1 MGPVTSDGKVKV
13 SFTSTVE
20 LPEDAMERVI
30 DEEMIQVGFIAKTY
44 DVDIEP
50 GKTEISSWK
59 IEELTDNGFILQIT
73 FDEPDLV
80 GYSLYDSD

>member
-13 SFTSTVE
+13 SFMSTVE

-44 DVDIEP
+44 DVDIET
-50 GKTEISSWK
+50 GKTEISSWN
-59 IEELTDNGFILQIT
+59 IEELTDNGFILHIT

>member
-1 MGPVTSDGKVKV
+1 
-13 SFTSTVE
+13 
-20 LPEDAMERVI
+20 MERVI

-44 DVDIEP
+44 DVDIET
-50 GKTEISSWK
+50 GKTEISSWN
-59 IEELTDNGFILQIT
+59 IEELTDNGFILHIT